1 MYPVAN
7 TYVEL
12 GTKPYHE
19 GQVKND
25 LNFTKTENGWNSPIL
40 QASDY
45 SNTFWFGE
53 PKVDKLGKHAVI

>member
-1 MYPVAN
+1 MLRAYDVAN

-19 GQVKND
+19 TQVKND

-40 QASDY
+40 
-45 SNTFWFGE
+45 
-53 PKVDKLGKHAVI
+53 